1 MLVAASRVPRII
13 AAGFLLM
20 VGLVAGYAVAL
31 QVTPTSGVRAAA
43 APEARPEVGYLA
55 PDFAL
60 RDLEGRVV
68 RLSDFHGRA
77 VLLNFW
83 ATWCPPCRREMP
95 SMEQAYREYRGRG
108 LEILAVSI
116 DTGGA
121 DAVQAFVQEL
131 NLTFP
136 ALLDPDMAVL
146 RTYRLGGIPGSFLI
160 DRRGV
165 VRAVEFGFRDWASP
179 ESRRKLEALL
189 IEQSEG

>member
-136 ALLDPDMAVL
+136 VLLDPDMAVL

-165 VRAVEFGFRDWASP
+165 VRAVEFGFRDWATP